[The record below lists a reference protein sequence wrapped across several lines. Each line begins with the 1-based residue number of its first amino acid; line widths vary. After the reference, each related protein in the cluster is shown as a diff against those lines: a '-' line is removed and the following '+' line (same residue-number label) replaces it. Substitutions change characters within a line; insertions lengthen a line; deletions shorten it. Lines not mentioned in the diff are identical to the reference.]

1 MFLQYDRSSW
11 KNNGP
16 LSGKSPGN
24 PWALAYMQWYFF
36 IFACSIKA
44 DWNST
49 AKHIKLGFRADIKIP
64 VNGDIYRDG
73 IRAPNSELFLFGV
86 LEYDFQQ
93 QIVSGKLGMRG
104 IWRKA
109 FFIPFLG
116 IGNIF
121 LG

>member
-1 MFLQYDRSSW
+1 MKEQRPSIW
-11 KNNGP
+11 KVPGQP
-16 LSGKSPGN
+16 LSVGLH
-24 PWALAYMQWYFF
+24 AVIFF
-36 IFACSIKA
+36 LFACSIKA

-49 AKHIKLGFRADIKIP
+49 AKHIKLRFRADIKIP

-73 IRAPNSELFLFGV
+73 IRAANSELFLFGV

>member
-1 MFLQYDRSSW
+1 MVRDIEYLFLYSTQYRYLFF
-11 KNNGP
+11 
-16 LSGKSPGN
+16 LSLS
-24 PWALAYMQWYFF
+24 
-36 IFACSIKA
+36 KA

-73 IRAPNSELFLFGV
+73 IKAPNSELFLFGV

-93 QIVSGKLGMRG
+93 QQVAGKLGMRG